1 MNKQAISR
9 PEEITFSMWSKLAAS
24 MLGLTPDARATRLE
38 QEQIDEEA
46 WYQAQRNHLR
56 ALAKGVSAGDETLAD
71 EHTRNVEEQ
80 LKAPLPGAI
89 NVDETQLPMP
99 NRAAA
104 LPFAQA
110 AVPKVQRPA
119 LPFQAKGTESAATAN
134 VAASPSPLAVDPS
147 GETLPVVGGLAAT
160 MPFNA
165 AGELRFLRLEPFAE
179 LSAQLRRKPA
189 ERLAILQSHGF
200 ASEAAF
206 QQLTQLWATRFQESP
221 QLRVRFE
228 EAVAKRG
235 ADR

>member
-80 LKAPLPGAI
+80 LKAPVPGAI

-104 LPFAQA
+104 LPFGQA
-110 AVPKVQRPA
+110 AVPNVQKPA
-119 LPFQAKGTESAATAN
+119 LPFRAKAEAS
-134 VAASPSPLAVDPS
+134 VVASPGPLEVDPS

>member
-80 LKAPLPGAI
+80 LKAPVPSAI

-104 LPFAQA
+104 LPFGQA
-110 AVPKVQRPA
+110 AVPNVQKPA
-119 LPFQAKGTESAATAN
+119 LPFRAKG
-134 VAASPSPLAVDPS
+134 AASATVVASPGPLEVDPS
-147 GETLPVVGGLAAT
+147 GETLPVVGGLDAT

-206 QQLTQLWATRFQESP
+206 QQLTQLWATRFQENP

>member
-1 MNKQAISR
+1 MNKQTISR
-9 PEEITFSMWSKLAAS
+9 PEDISFSMWSKLAAS
-24 MLGLTPDARATRLE
+24 MLGLSEEARSVRLE
-38 QEQIDEEA
+38 QEQIDEDA
-46 WYQAQRNHLR
+46 WYQAQRTHLR
-56 ALAKGVSAGDETLAD
+56 ALAKAASAGDDTLAD

-80 LKAPLPGAI
+80 LKAPIPGAI
-89 NVDETQLPMP
+89 NVDETQLPAP

-104 LPFAQA
+104 LPFGQA
-110 AVPKVQRPA
+110 AMPNVQKPA
-119 LPFQAKGTESAATAN
+119 LPFRTKA
-134 VAASPSPLAVDPS
+134 AASAKVIASPEPREVDPS
-147 GETLPVVGGLAAT
+147 GETLPVVGGLDAT

-179 LSAQLRRKPA
+179 LSAQLRSKPA

-200 ASEAAF
+200 ADEAAF